1 MSMVDKVE
9 QGSGKY
15 GESLN
20 KWSMIGT
27 KGIILFGQGDSD
39 DGLAMIIRARDEFV
53 RVEAQDS
60 YCHMHVGTAHRR
72 MGNNRA
78 ALDAQF
84 LGLEIAHKKKQ
95 HYVTAM
101 CNSNIGASY
110 ISINDKVVNHH
121 LLVAEAYARRYG
133 FNYVLTQIY
142 FHRARYAY
150 EARRLNAAKTFIET
164 SLVCAAKYSHNHFI
178 IQEGRIFPELLVFAL
193 EQEIENEYLVEI
205 FKLMG
210 PDVIPYLKPLLSSKS
225 SEIRL
230 RAARVL
236 SSAGGSRVAPLIKK
250 LLKDEDKEVKDFA
263 VSALKQM
270 RSNLE
275 ENEGLLTKREGEVFR
290 LMGKGL
296 SNAEIAEQL
305 FISELT
311 VKTHVTKIFRK
322 LGLTRRS
329 QVAVHM
335 NQKHKTQPANIQS

>member
-1 MSMVDKVE
+1 ME
-9 QGSGKY
+9 AEKY
-15 GESLN
+15 GEYFI
-20 KWSMIGT
+20 KWTMTGT
-27 KGIILFGQGDSD
+27 KGSILFGLGEEKA
-39 DGLAMIIRARDEFV
+39 GLDFILQAKDELMHTEV
-53 RVEAQDS
+53 VDS
-60 YCHMHVGTAHRR
+60 YSFLRLGTVHRR
-72 MGNNRA
+72 LGNKELA
-78 ALDAQF
+78 IHEHTK
-84 LGLEIAHKKKQ
+84 GLETAGERKQ
-95 HYVTAM
+95 YYILSM
-101 CNSNIGASY
+101 CHSNVGADY
-110 ISINDKVVNHH
+110 LEVNGNKSSNHFA
-121 LLVAEAYARRYG
+121 VAEAYARRYG

-335 NQKHKTQPANIQS
+335 NQKHKTQPANIPS